1 MENGLKM
8 GKYTELVNIKL
19 TNELKEIEG
28 KCGNQHRQMCSIGP
42 SVVKTLKAFS
52 EDDDFASRLM
62 DEDKT
67 LLGCLEFIL
76 EDVQAM
82 SSISDLLCY
91 QRAAQ
96 YYFET
101 AKVTGVM
108 YLEYDEKPAAK
119 VNHDG
124 TQEKPITPKPVKTNA
139 KKETGKSK
147 VTDTSAKPPEQKEPV
162 KKCIQLDLF
171 AALTG
176 GK

>member
-1 MENGLKM
+1 M

-19 TNELKEIEG
+19 ANELKVVEDTRTNSG
-28 KCGNQHRQMCSIGP
+28 KQRQMFAIGP

-52 EDDDFASRLM
+52 EDDDFASRVL
-62 DEDKT
+62 DEEKT
-67 LLGCLEFIL
+67 LLECLEFIL
-76 EDVQAM
+76 ADVQAM

-124 TQEKPITPKPVKTNA
+124 TQEEPITPKPSKPVKNND
-139 KKETGKSK
+139 KKGTGKSK
-147 VTDTSAKPPEQKEPV
+147 MTDSSATSLKQKDDPV